1 MYFSGQGK
9 VYIGTRDV
17 NGNPQGLTYVGNVPK
32 LVVSP
37 AVTTIEHQEATSG
50 QRLVDLQLIT
60 AKKAAFDCT
69 LEELLPSN
77 LALAL
82 YGTSNTVAGG
92 TAVVDEVLP
101 SGVTAGPLYLLK
113 GQNVTAVS
121 IKDSTP
127 TTPLTL
133 PPAQYTVN
141 GAGGS
146 IAFNDVTT
154 GGPYVQPFKV
164 SYTNG
169 ANSNVAMFTQ
179 PLPERWVRFEG
190 LNTANS
196 NSPVIIDLY
205 RVSILPTKQLDMI
218 SNALMSFDLTGET
231 LADMTKAADAVMGM
245 FGRII
250 TI

>member
-9 VYIGTRDV
+9 VYIGTRDTS
-17 NGNPQGLTYVGNVPK
+17 GNPQGLIYVGNVPK

-37 AVTTIEHQEATSG
+37 TVTTIEHQEATSG

-82 YGTSNTVAGG
+82 YGTSNTVTGG
-92 TAVVDEVLP
+92 TPVVGEALP
-101 SGVTAGPLYLLK
+101 SAPVLGSLYLLK

-133 PPAQYTVN
+133 PPAGYTVN
-141 GAGGS
+141 GPGGS
-146 IAFNDVTT
+146 IVFNDITT

-164 SYTNG
+164 SYTPG
-169 ANSNVAMFTQ
+169 ASTNVAMFTQ

-190 LNTANS
+190 LNTANG

-205 RVSILPTKQLDMI
+205 RVSILPTKALDMI

-231 LADMTKAADAVMGM
+231 LADMTKSADATLGM
-245 FGRII
+245 FGRMI
-250 TI
+250 TM

>member
-9 VYIGTRDV
+9 VYIGTRDTS
-17 NGNPQGLTYVGNVPK
+17 GNPQGLIYVGNVPK

-37 AVTTIEHQEATSG
+37 TVTTIEHQEATSG

-82 YGTSNTVAGG
+82 YGTSNTVTGG
-92 TAVVDEVLP
+92 MPVVGEVLP
-101 SGVTAGPLYLLK
+101 STLVLGSLYLLK

-121 IKDSTP
+121 IKDSSA
-127 TTPLTL
+127 TPLTL
-133 PPAQYTVN
+133 PTAGYTVN
-141 GAGGS
+141 AAGGS
-146 IAFNDVTT
+146 IVFNDITT

-164 SYTNG
+164 TYTPG
-169 ANSNVAMFTQ
+169 PSTNVAMFTQ

-190 LNTANS
+190 LNTANG

-205 RVSILPTKQLDMI
+205 RVSILPTKALDMI
-218 SNALMSFDLTGET
+218 STALMSFDLTGET
-231 LADMTKAADAVMGM
+231 LADMTKSADATLGM
-245 FGRII
+245 FGRMI